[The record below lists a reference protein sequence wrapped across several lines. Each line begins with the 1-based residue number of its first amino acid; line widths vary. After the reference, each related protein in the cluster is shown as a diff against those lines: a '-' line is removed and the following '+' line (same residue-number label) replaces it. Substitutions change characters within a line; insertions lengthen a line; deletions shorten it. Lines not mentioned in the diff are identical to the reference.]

1 KASKHKHLI
10 IYYDMILTI
19 IKDKYAKLSNL
30 IEYFQNL
37 PNGRYKVEITKMR
50 NSRTIQQN
58 KWLWGVVYEQILQGL
73 ICVGYDEFTSKEE
86 VHEYCKSVFT
96 SDSKIN
102 KHTGEIITFPT
113 STKDMNTVEFVT
125 YVDLLRDW
133 ASEYLNID
141 IPDPTKELNI

>member
-1 KASKHKHLI
+1 MLFRS
-10 IYYDMILTI
+10 
-19 IKDKYAKLSNL
+19 
-30 IEYFQNL
+30 
-37 PNGRYKVEITKMR
+37 
-50 NSRTIQQN
+50 
-58 KWLWGVVYEQILQGL
+58 
-73 ICVGYDEFTSKEE
+73 SKEE